1 MQAVGPRH
9 LAVDARA
16 PVLLPRR
23 RTSAIVRPAV
33 LEALSLLGVAA
44 LTVGTRLLTHGR
56 YLFNWDAIQ
65 FALGVQRFDLVAHR
79 PHPPGYLGYIALGR
93 IFTAASGGDPQV
105 GLVLLSAVAEGAGV
119 LLAYCAARALWGR
132 FAGWAAALLLASSPL
147 FWIYG
152 GAALTY
158 ALEPTLA
165 IAVTWLA
172 YRACQG
178 DRRSLVAGAVVAA
191 LAGAIRP
198 TDEVFLAVPLAWA
211 GWRGLRRGDRAVLAA
226 ALGAGVAAT
235 LAWLMPLLVASGGIF
250 RYVVASR
257 ELSARASA
265 TSAVWKLGAE
275 GLRIN
280 GSAVVFALVLAL
292 GSFLPLLLTYLL
304 SRRAARVTLPGPPLG
319 RDFLVLAAALLLP
332 ALAVYDLVHI
342 GQMGY
347 VLLLLPALVLPA
359 GVVLDSLARAIAG
372 NQRAPIVRG
381 VALAACVVAN
391 VAIFALPTG
400 GMRDQVV
407 QHDTYTTAVLATVQR
422 FDPNSTVLLTDA
434 DAEGSYRMAQYYL
447 PAYPVVAVGRDRREH
462 AGEMFS
468 TRGPAPEYDL
478 ARFDRTGPISFP
490 AGTRTVL
497 VLDRAALDVTGDRS
511 GLGAVPFGAG
521 WKIWVLHD
529 DLQPV
534 AFGSRIYL
542 RAQDCPCRG
551 ASGAK
556 PIPIPSRPL

>member
-1 MQAVGPRH
+1 MQAVGPRS
-9 LAVDARA
+9 LAVDT
-16 PVLLPRR
+16 PVPALLSRR
-23 RTSAIVRPAV
+23 RGADIARSGV
-33 LEALSLLGVAA
+33 LEAVLVLAVAG
-44 LTVGTRLLTHGR
+44 LTVATRVLTHGR

-93 IFTAASGGDPQV
+93 VFTAASGGDPQL
-105 GLVLLSAVAEGAGV
+105 GLVLLSAVAEGVAV

-158 ALEPTLA
+158 ALEPALA
-165 IAVTWLA
+165 IGVTWLA
-172 YRACQG
+172 FRACEG
-178 DRRSLVAGAVVAA
+178 HRASMVAAAVVAA

-211 GWRGLRRGDRAVLAA
+211 GWRAVRRGDRAVVVAAFGAA
-226 ALGAGVAAT
+226 AAAT
-235 LAWLMPLLVASGGIF
+235 LAWLLPLLVASGGIA
-250 RYVVASR
+250 RYLAASR

-265 TSAVWKLGAE
+265 TSAVWKLGVE

-280 GSAVVFALVLAL
+280 GSAVVSAVVLAL
-292 GSFLPLLLTYLL
+292 GPFLALLLAYAL
-304 SRRAARVTLPGPPLG
+304 SRRAPRLSLPGRPLG
-319 RDFLVLAAALLLP
+319 RDFVVLAAALLLP

-359 GVVLDSLARAIAG
+359 GVVLDSLARAIVG
-372 NQRAPIVRG
+372 SVRAPLLRG
-381 VALAACVVAN
+381 VALAVCVVAN
-391 VAIFALPTG
+391 VALFALPAG
-400 GMRDQVV
+400 GMRDQVA
-407 QHDTYTTAVLATVQR
+407 QHDMYTTALLDTVHR
-422 FDPNSTVLLTDA
+422 FDPNSTVLVTDA
-434 DAEGSYRMAQYYL
+434 DAEGSYRLAQYYL
-447 PAYPVVAVGRDRREH
+447 PEYAVVAVGRDRREH

-511 GLGAVPFGAG
+511 RLDAVAFGAG

-529 DLQPV
+529 DAQPL
-534 AFGSRIYL
+534 AFGSRVYL
-542 RAQDCPCRG
+542 RAQDCPCRA
-551 ASGAK
+551 ASGTN
-556 PIPIPSRPL
+556 PVPIPSRPL